1 MPIYMDR
8 HYMEGATKK
17 TVAIAHEHDM
27 EVQDKYGIDIKTYWF
42 DEERCSA
49 FCLIEAPD
57 KESVI
62 HMHGESHGGIPHE
75 IIEVDPSIVESFLGV
90 IKTPVEGDNT
100 RHDHHHEVESAFRT
114 IMFTDLTGSTATT
127 TRLGDKQAM
136 HLLRIHNALTRNELR
151 RFKGR
156 EVKHTGD
163 GFMVAFVSATDAIH
177 CAIAIQQSF
186 AAYNAEETEEQLHVR
201 IGMSAGE
208 PVHED
213 GDIFGSTVQL
223 AARLCDIAET
233 DGIVVGPEVKEQCE
247 TQEFDLEALAGH
259 MPKGFDKTLELYNV
273 KYE

>member
-1 MPIYMDR
+1 MPLYMDR

-27 EVQDKYGIDIKTYWF
+27 EVQDKFGIDIKTYWF

-75 IIEVDPSIVESFLGV
+75 IIEVDPSVVESFLGV
-90 IKTPVEGDNT
+90 IKTPVEDDDT
-100 RHDHHHEVESAFRT
+100 RHNHHHEVESAFRT

-151 RFKGR
+151 RYRGR

-163 GFMVAFVSATDAIH
+163 GFMVAFVSATDALN

-186 AAYNAEETEEQLHVR
+186 AAYNAEETEEQLHIR

-223 AARLCDIAET
+223 AARLCDIAKT
-233 DGIVVGPEVKEQCE
+233 DGIVVGPEVKEQCDAHD
-247 TQEFDLEALAGH
+247 FDLEALSGH

-273 KYE
+273 NYE

>member
-8 HYMEGATKK
+8 HYMEGATKN
-17 TVAIAHEHDM
+17 TVELAHEQDM
-27 EVQDKYGIDIKTYWF
+27 IIQGKYGIDIKTYWF
-42 DEERCSA
+42 DEERHTA

-57 KESVI
+57 KESVV
-62 HMHGESHGGIPHE
+62 HMHGESHGSIPHE
-75 IIEVDPSIVESFLGV
+75 IIEVDPQVVQSFLGG
-90 IKTPVEGDNT
+90 ITTPLPADNP
-100 RHDHHHEVESAFRT
+100 RHIHTHEVESAFRT

-136 HLLRIHNALTRNELR
+136 HLLRIHNAMTRNELR
-151 RFKGR
+151 RYKGR

-163 GFMVAFVSATDAIH
+163 GFMVAFVSAVDAIN

-233 DGIVVGPEVKEQCE
+233 DGIVIGSVVREQCMNAD
-247 TQEFDLEALAGH
+247 FDLEALDDLT
-259 MPKGFDKTLELYNV
+259 PKGFDKALKIYSV
-273 KYE
+273 KY